1 MTRQIMI
8 FTENTIK
15 GRDNFVHASTHEY
28 IPERGMVCVER
39 LVLKLVAWIPL
50 ATQNSY
56 TQWDGCFSIL

>member
-39 LVLKLVAWIPL
+39 LVLKHVAWIPL
-50 ATQNSY
+50 YKQDSY